1 MAAAGYRFISNV
13 VNDTTKA
20 PIFWKSYDDDSAGFI
35 WTVLSLYLHTKYP
48 RYFLTDINLERGLK
62 KPLVAGINARQPPQ
76 TAPPGRRLHV
86 TTNLLQLK
94 QRVNDDQIYPLS
106 VNRDLKQITTMTATR
121 TWRKKKDLPGRTI
134 AQPVCFTTVYISSP
148 CSAK

>member
-1 MAAAGYRFISNV
+1 MAAAGYCFISNLAY
-13 VNDTTKA
+13 DTTKT
-20 PIFWKSYDDDSAGFI
+20 PIFWKSYGNDSAGFI
-35 WTVLSLYLHTKYP
+35 WTVLSLYLHTKYLK
-48 RYFLTDINLERGLK
+48 YFLTDKSRERIYKTLG
-62 KPLVAGINARQPPQ
+62 AGINARQPPQ
-76 TAPPGRRLHV
+76 TAPPGRWLHV